1 MDHASARA
9 HEPYIIHPTTG
20 ETLDYARA
28 AALAAGA
35 AEWLAEQGIGPG
47 DRVALLTVHHIAF
60 VPILAGA
67 AHAGASIVPVNPHLH
82 PDELTFILADA
93 APALILADEARDLAK
108 RFRETPRFVIGDVT
122 GGWEARGAGKTTET
136 IAPAGGGI
144 GAKASRNG
152 SGAAANG
159 DPDDPVPAITV
170 YTSGTTSSGKG
181 VMLSE
186 PNLIAMAG
194 LLANHYNIDE
204 TDRVY
209 GVLPLHHM
217 NGIMMTGI
225 LPLVAGGSAV
235 LADLFSFKN
244 AKFYWQ
250 HVAEHE
256 VTVPSLVPSIMAMLL
271 RLYPNGAGVDL
282 SRIKHAFCGTAPL
295 PEPLWKSFEDRF
307 AMPVYQGYGLTETTT
322 WATATPCTPGHRHDS
337 VGIPLGAEIEIDCN
351 AGGAHTS
358 EEGEVL
364 IKGPMVM
371 IGYLNRKKATRE
383 IFQGDFIRTG
393 DLGYFE
399 DGELLI
405 TGRRKEIIIKNGL
418 NINPNEVDEIVA
430 RHADILE
437 SKTMGDP
444 DEIVGES
451 ITTVCVPRD
460 YAHPPASED
469 VKHHVSEMMSA
480 HYRPDRIVYLA
491 HLPKGPT
498 GKVAMRQLRG
508 ILSGELS
515 EEIVKRL
522 TAWKYKR
529 SQPNDRGAVVRT
541 VQKSLESGA
550 PIRFLTYWGCGK
562 RAELGEVDRLAID
575 RMLEMLASAEYIETI
590 PAKLTI
596 LLNDMHSRVNE
607 VPEAHYKEYYS
618 AVAAY
623 AKERGIAS
631 IWQSDVWETLGL
643 DLAKTIEHAES
654 TAFDETWATHP
665 LRPDLTSAAERHYRG
680 GDAERGARRYLG
692 ACLAETGPFGD
703 KFSGS
708 LFLSYNGPE
717 FDACLPKLPT
727 LHIFSYKKGKTV
739 KPWFVEEEVSA

>member
-1 MDHASARA
+1 M
-9 HEPYIIHPTTG
+9 IHPSTG
-20 ETLDYARA
+20 ATLDYTRA
-28 AALAAGA
+28 AAIAAGA
-35 AEWLAEQGIGPG
+35 AEWFVKQGIRPG

-60 VPILAGA
+60 VPVLAGA
-67 AHAGASIVPVNPHLH
+67 AHIGASIVPVNPHLH

-93 APALILADEARDLAK
+93 EPAMILADEAKELAK
-108 RFRETPRFVIGDVT
+108 RFRETPQFVIGDVAAECET
-122 GGWEARGAGKTTET
+122 RGAGAASETTPFPRSGET
-136 IAPAGGGI
+136 GR
-144 GAKASRNG
+144 KSSRNG
-152 SGAAANG
+152 SAANG

-186 PNLIAMAG
+186 ANLIAMAQ
-194 LLANHYNIDE
+194 LLAGHYAIDE
-204 TDRVY
+204 TDRFY

-295 PEPLWKSFEDRF
+295 PEPLWKSFEERF

-337 VGIPLGAEIEIDCN
+337 VGVPLGAEIEIDCA

-383 IFQGDFIRTG
+383 IFRDDFIRTG

-418 NINPNEVDEIVA
+418 NINPNEVDEVVS
-430 RHADILE
+430 RHPDILE

-480 HYRPDRIVYLA
+480 HYRPDKIVYLA

-522 TAWKYKR
+522 TAWKYRR

-541 VQKSLESGA
+541 VQKSLESGD

-631 IWQSDVWETLGL
+631 IWQSDVWEALGL
-643 DLAKTIEHAES
+643 DLDKTVAHAES
-654 TAFDETWATHP
+654 AEFDEAWSAHP
-665 LRPDLTSAAERHYRG
+665 LRADLT
-680 GDAERGARRYLG
+680 
-692 ACLAETGPFGD
+692 
-703 KFSGS
+703 
-708 LFLSYNGPE
+708 
-717 FDACLPKLPT
+717 
-727 LHIFSYKKGKTV
+727 
-739 KPWFVEEEVSA
+739 